1 MPDKKH
7 KITILPLNKEIWIDE
22 ITDVRDALLQEGIKL
37 RSICGGYAQC
47 GMCKVK
53 IIEGKEFISEIKF
66 LEKGLLG
73 NVFHITKERL
83 SCQLYIKGDIIIEI
97 PNPSGG
103 HS

>member
-1 MPDKKH
+1 LIYMPDKKH

-37 RSICGGYAQC
+37 RSICGGYAQ
-47 GMCKVK
+47 
-53 IIEGKEFISEIKF
+53 FISEIKF